1 MNKGQES
8 LLKTP
13 PHDVDDS
20 EPLEAV
26 REVIVVVAVQKA
38 LGAVPEK
45 IIAKC

>member
-26 REVIVVVAVQKA
+26 REVIVVAVQKA